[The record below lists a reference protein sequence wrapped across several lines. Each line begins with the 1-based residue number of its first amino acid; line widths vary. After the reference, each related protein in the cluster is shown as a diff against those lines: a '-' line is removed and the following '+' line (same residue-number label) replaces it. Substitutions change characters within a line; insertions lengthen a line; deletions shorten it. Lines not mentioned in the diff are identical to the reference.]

1 MYQSKFP
8 SGCRMRITKSL
19 KLSFILGVL
28 FAFHLTCSSDF
39 GEPGELGSISFDIIF
54 NNDSSQSS
62 KQSHDLIDPVKDVIN
77 ITKAKSVSSDITGL
91 TITIPDVDTVDIT
104 IIWDGSPVQTISETI
119 DGVPVGQQTIRVD
132 LKNIAGTILYTQ
144 TQTVQV
150 LSGETSSPSFSAE
163 DFSPENQ
170 FIDVISP
177 NGGELW
183 EIGSEQVIE
192 WNSPHSSLRV
202 HIFIQPVQ
210 QPSIAQLIA
219 ENELND
225 GLYTWEISTALL
237 AETNYRVKIQ
247 VVDDVSVYDESNG
260 PFTLFSPPSFIT
272 LTSPNGGEVWLLD
285 STYDITWNSDSPSA
299 NVKIYLMDDIG
310 YVEGISIGEYDTLTS
325 TQYYTIMNNG
335 TYSWTIQQYTAGG
348 TVADYNFT
356 PGIDYKVKIFY
367 ELYPEIFDESDDNFI
382 IEGGLIPGQ
391 PGVIVTSPNGGE
403 NWELGSTQ
411 NITWISSNVSGNV
424 KIDLYKSGI
433 SWFISPDESNDGSY
447 SWDLSSALDAGMDY
461 TVRISSVNDTS
472 VYDESDEDFTLYN
485 TSTISWM
492 QTGLTSGNVNDLA
505 INSQGHI
512 FAGVYSNLWR
522 SVDFGATW
530 QITGDFDANGINQGD
545 QRIAITESDR
555 ILVTEGTSIRIS
567 DDNGITWS
575 YANMVTNHSFERV
588 ESIAIAPNG
597 SIYAGRVQDW
607 GCTTCGIFK
616 STDGG
621 NNFSW
626 VFQAPYEDEA
636 FVRFAFKPD
645 GQIFVGSTSW
655 GDHTGQHQMYRSIDD
670 GSSWN
675 YADTGLQGLVQDLII
690 TPLGRILVNMAISPS
705 LGFFASDDDGSSWY
719 QIGGG
724 DPIERFDGGLVIDNN
739 NTIYAFKY
747 LWGSP
752 NGELGYQSI
761 DDGDSW
767 APISEA
773 GLVDFDN
780 DHTPYCSLITPS
792 QFIFIGTGGGGV
804 IRTMAPVTNFSEN

>member
-1 MYQSKFP
+1 
-8 SGCRMRITKSL
+8 MRITKSL